1 MPCALRLG
9 ASVVQHYAM
18 VRGIEERPLPSA
30 RHLLVSRPPRCPAR
44 GTARGPVASHLEEV
58 DLFGRVERRV
68 TPAPPHGTRR
78 ADFPHRALQASP
90 PRTNWASRRSDWDM
104 GVGLCV
110 PAMRRDADALVCRPL
125 PSTGLSPAS
134 PVLWADPTSPRRS
147 WPLRLPLG
155 FASAAPARGSGGI
168 SRVPCA
174 PRPCVP
180 TAEAPVDA
188 CSPWPYRASAGAFPA
203 VAYGSASTVSGIS
216 GLVPFSP
223 AAGGFRPTGF
233 LSTLRPGRHRT
244 GRKTR
249 SQPRGGSPRSRWDS
263 PCRYPSTDH
272 PLGSADLAR
281 RTQRPALH

>member
-1 MPCALRLG
+1 MRGLTIRW
-9 ASVVQHYAM
+9 SVGPFPP
-18 VRGIEERPLPSA
+18 RGFPPLP
-30 RHLLVSRPPRCPAR
+30 RYY
-44 GTARGPVASHLEEV
+44 GPIRLPT
-58 DLFGRVERRV
+58 L
-68 TPAPPHGTRR
+68 
-78 ADFPHRALQASP
+78 
-90 PRTNWASRRSDWDM
+90 
-104 GVGLCV
+104 
-110 PAMRRDADALVCRPL
+110 PL
-125 PSTGLSPAS
+125 
-134 PVLWADPTSPRRS
+134 
-147 WPLRLPLG
+147 PLRLPWG
-155 FASAAPARGSGGI
+155 SAPAAWTCGEGRI

-174 PRPCVP
+174 PRSCVP

-188 CSPWPYRASAGAFPA
+188 RAPWRYRASAPAFPA

-281 RTQRPALH
+281 RTQRTLLRPLYSPLRE